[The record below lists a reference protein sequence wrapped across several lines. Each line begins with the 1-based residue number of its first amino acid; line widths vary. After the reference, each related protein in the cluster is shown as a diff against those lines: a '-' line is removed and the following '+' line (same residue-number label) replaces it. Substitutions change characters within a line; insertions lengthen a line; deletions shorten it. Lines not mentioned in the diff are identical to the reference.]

1 MNFWSAQ
8 RCFLCPLASHVEL
21 TSKRTQRLSG
31 SVLRSAEPCRL
42 WVRVCVCVQTVCLKD
57 SIWRWEEASSQLQ
70 CDICFSLHLSE
81 THTVS
86 ARLVCVCLCVQA
98 CGACAC
104 VYAGGSLVKQLI
116 LVISVV
122 NWSPQAVHWPLGRTS
137 SLNCLCRDEYTHAWA
152 HKHTQNTCTHTHTRT
167 HIGLAAVA
175 HCGEIT
181 GGSCRGDEPE
191 NLCWNQYIIRI
202 LAATY
207 EVDWIFVV
215 TQSCDFSFYVHQLHR
230 YWL

>member
-1 MNFWSAQ
+1 MALSHYSVWVQLEEDQLSQNS
-8 RCFLCPLASHVEL
+8 CVPLHRDL
-21 TSKRTQRLSG
+21 GTKLSRV
-31 SVLRSAEPCRL
+31 VLSAETKRS
-42 WVRVCVCVQTVCLKD
+42 VCLTG
-57 SIWRWEEASSQLQ
+57 
-70 CDICFSLHLSE
+70 C
-81 THTVS
+81 
-86 ARLVCVCLCVQA
+86 
-98 CGACAC
+98 ACAC
-104 VYAGGSLVKQLI
+104 VYAWGSLVKQLI

-175 HCGEIT
+175 HCAEIT

-215 TQSCDFSFYVHQLHR
+215 TLTLWFQFLRASTAPLLIINEKLVLKSLTLKAVVVCSYAICQKCRAPYYTPCRVVKVLVSVAS
-230 YWL
+230 